1 MTEQTDLFS
10 RPLPDGEP
18 VIVLDIYQGG
28 LSHLLQLAHAREI
41 DLARLDIVTL
51 IDQLAEAARTHTD
64 LPLGIKA
71 QWAVMASG
79 LLLLRSRL
87 MLPADDPRQAQATQ
101 EAADLRTRLLAAEDA
116 ARLAGWLAVR
126 EQLGRDVHAFGGAVA
141 PEADESAQ
149 WEVDR
154 IEFLWGCLAVFD
166 GNWGVM
172 PVETPFYAPV
182 QLDLFSVEDARM
194 RVRTCLARAQ
204 DEPVPL
210 DRMLPDSVRV
220 GQGGDLSS
228 GQRRSAWS
236 STFAACLEMV
246 KQGEAL
252 AYQPAPETMPCF
264 SGVPDATPRQGKS
277 SPGSGNRTK

>member
-1 MTEQTDLFS
+1 MTGQADLFS
-10 RPLPDGEP
+10 GKLPDGDP
-18 VIVLDIYQGG
+18 VIVLDIYHGG

-51 IDQLAEAARTHTD
+51 IDQLAEAARTHTS

-87 MLPADDPRQAQATQ
+87 MLPADDPRQQQATQ

-116 ARLAGWLAVR
+116 VRLAGWLAVR

-141 PEADESAQ
+141 PEGDESAQ

-182 QLDLFSVEDARM
+182 QLDLFSVEDARA
-194 RVRTCLARAQ
+194 RVRTCLAQAR
-204 DEPVPL
+204 DEPVSL
-210 DRMLPDSVRV
+210 DRMLPDSVRAV
-220 GQGGDLSS
+220 PAAEMSS

-252 AYQPAPETMPCF
+252 AYQAAPETLPRF
-264 SGVPDATPRQGKS
+264 SGVATRTGRD
-277 SPGSGNRTK
+277 GS

>member
-126 EQLGRDVHAFGGAVA
+126 EQLGRDVHAFGGAAA

-194 RVRTCLARAQ
+194 RVRTCLARAH

-210 DRMLPDSVRV
+210 DRMLPDSVR
-220 GQGGDLSS
+220 GGRGTSCH
-228 GQRRSAWS
+228 R
-236 STFAACLEMV
+236 
-246 KQGEAL
+246 
-252 AYQPAPETMPCF
+252 
-264 SGVPDATPRQGKS
+264 
-277 SPGSGNRTK
+277 GSGGRHGAVRSPPAWKW

>member
-1 MTEQTDLFS
+1 MTGQTELFS
-10 RPLPDGEP
+10 APLPDGEA

-51 IDQLAEAARTHTD
+51 IDQLAEAARTHTS

-87 MLPADDPRQAQATQ
+87 MLPADDPRQQQATQ
-101 EAADLRTRLLAAEDA
+101 EAADLRTRLLAAEDS
-116 ARLAGWLAVR
+116 ARLADWLAAR
-126 EQLGRDVHAFGGAVA
+126 EQLGRDVHAFGGAVT
-141 PEADESAQ
+141 PDGDESAQ

-194 RVRTCLARAQ
+194 RVRTCLARAH
-204 DEPVPL
+204 DGPVPL

-220 GQGGDLSS
+220 GPTASLSS

-252 AYQPAPETMPCF
+252 AYQAEPDTLPRF
-264 SGVPDATPRQGKS
+264 SGVQAETG
-277 SPGSGNRTK
+277 

>member
-1 MTEQTDLFS
+1 MTGQFTLF
-10 RPLPDGEP
+10 DGTVAGSEP
-18 VIVLDIYQGG
+18 VIRLDIYHGG

-41 DLARLDIVTL
+41 DLVRLDIVTL
-51 IDQLAEAARTHTD
+51 IDQLAEAARAHAA
-64 LPLGIKA
+64 LPLGLKA

-87 MLPADDPRQAQATQ
+87 MLPEDDPRQQQATQ
-101 EAADLRTRLLAAEDA
+101 EAADLRTRLLAAEGA
-116 ARLAGWLAVR
+116 AALAGWLAAR
-126 EQLGRDVHAFGGAVA
+126 PQLGRDVHGFGGARP
-141 PEADESAQ
+141 PESDESAQ

-172 PVETPFYAPV
+172 PVETPFYAPM

-194 RVRTCLARAQ
+194 RVRACLENARHT
-204 DEPVPL
+204 PVPL
-210 DRMLPDSVRV
+210 DWMLPECMRV
-220 GQGGDLSS
+220 GQVDGLSV

-246 KQGEAL
+246 KQGEAV
-252 AYQPAPETMPCF
+252 AFQPEGDGLPRF
-264 SGVPDATPRQGKS
+264 SGATAGRDGDESVFIKKL
-277 SPGSGNRTK
+277 R

>member
-1 MTEQTDLFS
+1 MTGQADLFS
-10 RPLPDGEP
+10 GKLPDGEP
-18 VIVLDIYQGG
+18 VIVLDIYHGG
-28 LSHLLQLAHAREI
+28 LSHLLQLVHAREI

-51 IDQLAEAARTHTD
+51 IDQLAEAARTHTS

-87 MLPADDPRQAQATQ
+87 MLPADDPRQQQATQ
-101 EAADLRTRLLAAEDA
+101 EAVDLRTRLMAAEDA
-116 ARLAGWLAVR
+116 VRLAGWLAVR

-141 PEADESAQ
+141 PEGDESAQ

-182 QLDLFSVEDARM
+182 QLDLFSVEDARA
-194 RVRTCLARAQ
+194 RVRTCLARAH

-210 DRMLPDSVRV
+210 DRMLPDSVRM
-220 GQGGDLSS
+220 GPAADLSS

-252 AYQPAPETMPCF
+252 AHQAAPETLPRF
-264 SGVPDATPRQGKS
+264 SGVPA
-277 SPGSGNRTK
+277 RTGRDGG